1 MTKHVSV
8 AEFSAWILSLYV
20 PLSLKGHLPH
30 QKSLFVP
37 YRTQKCPFPKN
48 FKEILV
54 PGPQNLSQNHFGDV
68 EFSQN
73 FKQLS
78 FLLLTLYIKHV
89 LDHISVIILEE
100 IFKNT
105 IIRNS

>member
-1 MTKHVSV
+1 M
-8 AEFSAWILSLYV
+8 
-20 PLSLKGHLPH
+20 
-30 QKSLFVP
+30 
-37 YRTQKCPFPKN
+37 CPFPKN

-54 PGPQNLSQNHFGDV
+54 PGPQNLSQNYFGNV

-73 FKQLS
+73 FKQLI
-78 FLLLTLYIKHV
+78 FLLTLYIKHV

-100 IFKNT
+100 IFKNF